1 MRLRRQLCAEKLFSD
16 WRFRMVP
23 KSSEVDVPVE
33 LREHRGVSTRRDF
46 VAALSTVV
54 AGGVASSASGPL
66 KVVLAAEQ
74 TLRDIAAQKGLIYG
88 CATTQD
94 RLMADPAFER
104 LVVDQCGLL
113 VPENALNWNYVEPS
127 PGRFDFHMGEWL
139 ANFANDRH
147 MKFGGGT
154 IVWHQGLPAWFSS
167 LAPADARQV
176 MLQHVT
182 QTVSHFRGRAFS
194 WVVVNEA
201 LAFRGA
207 GAELKDTPLLR
218 LVGPDYIDVAFH
230 AASAADP
237 GALLIYND
245 NHLEYDIP
253 EDEYRR
259 KNLLKLLRRISNA
272 KVPVGALGIQSHLRT
287 GGLPFDGGKLKDF
300 LSQVSDL
307 GFKIIVSELDVSEKG
322 PEMEVA
328 DRDRAIANE
337 ISRYLNVVLQ
347 EKSVIGVITW
357 GLSSRYTWLANYAP
371 RSDGQQVRP
380 LPYDSD
386 LRPTQVWQAMVA
398 AFDRAP
404 QR

>member
-1 MRLRRQLCAEKLFSD
+1 M
-16 WRFRMVP
+16 
-23 KSSEVDVPVE
+23 DVPVE
-33 LREHRGVSTRRDF
+33 LKGRRGVRTRREF
-46 VAALSTVV
+46 VAALGTVA
-54 AGGVASSASGPL
+54 AGGVAASASGPL
-66 KVVLAAEQ
+66 KVVVAAEQ

-88 CATTQD
+88 CAATQD

-104 LVVDQCGLL
+104 LVADQCELL
-113 VPENALNWNYVEPS
+113 VAENALNWSYVES
-127 PGRFDFHMGEWL
+127 GPGHFDFHMGEWL
-139 ANFANDRH
+139 ASFAKDHH
-147 MKFGGGT
+147 MKFGDGT

-167 LAPADARQV
+167 LAPADARQAMV
-176 MLQHVT
+176 QHVT

-207 GAELKDTPLLR
+207 GTELKDTPFLR

-259 KNLLKLLRRISNA
+259 KNLLKLLKRLSNA

-287 GGLPFDGGKLKDF
+287 GGVPFDGSKLKDF

-307 GFKIIVSELDVSEKG
+307 GFKIVVSELDVSEKG
-322 PEMEVA
+322 PETEVA
-328 DRDRAIANE
+328 DRDRAVANE
-337 ISRYLNVVLQ
+337 ISRYLDVVLQ
-347 EKSVIGVITW
+347 EKSVTAVVTW
-357 GLSSRYTWLANYAP
+357 GLSARYTWLANYAP
-371 RSDGQQVRP
+371 RPDGQQVRP

-386 LRPTQVWQAMVA
+386 LRPTQVWQALA
-398 AFDRAP
+398 TAFERAP

>member
-1 MRLRRQLCAEKLFSD
+1 
-16 WRFRMVP
+16 
-23 KSSEVDVPVE
+23 
-33 LREHRGVSTRRDF
+33 
-46 VAALSTVV
+46 
-54 AGGVASSASGPL
+54 
-66 KVVLAAEQ
+66 
-74 TLRDIAAQKGLIYG
+74 
-88 CATTQD
+88 
-94 RLMADPAFER
+94 
-104 LVVDQCGLL
+104 
-113 VPENALNWNYVEPS
+113 
-127 PGRFDFHMGEWL
+127 
-139 ANFANDRH
+139 
-147 MKFGGGT
+147 MKFGDGT

-167 LAPADARQV
+167 LAPAEARQV
-176 MLQHVT
+176 MLQHVS

-207 GAELKDTPLLR
+207 GVELKDTPFLR
-218 LVGPDYIDVAFH
+218 LVGPDYIDAAFH

-237 GALLIYND
+237 SALLIYND
-245 NHLEYDIP
+245 NHVEYDIP
-253 EDEYRR
+253 DDEYRR
-259 KNLLKLLRRISNA
+259 KNLLKLLKRLSNA

-287 GGLPFDGGKLKDF
+287 GGVPFDGGKLRDF

-307 GFKIIVSELDVSEKG
+307 GFKIIVTELDVSEKG
-322 PEMEVA
+322 PETEVA

-386 LRPTQVWQAMVA
+386 LRPTQVWQAMAA